1 MCMEVYWNYLCIW
14 IKALNQKFSLFRF
27 VLRLFHKM
35 LAFLVFSTSLFNSGS
50 GNSSLRE
57 LSSFHQKQEA
67 KDRYHFFNLC
77 SSQDCYKVLIF
88 VKCFFFA
95 STSSIGAN
103 PLTWVLG
110 LSFTIC
116 LFFVLWLFLTLFSLL
131 PSFNPKEVK

>member
-27 VLRLFHKM
+27 VLRLFYKM

-88 VKCFFFA
+88 VKWFFCLCFKYWCK
-95 STSSIGAN
+95 
-103 PLTWVLG
+103 PLN
-110 LSFTIC
+110 LSAGPVFYHLPFLCTMIVSYLILSPS
-116 LFFVLWLFLTLFSLL
+116 LFQS
-131 PSFNPKEVK
+131 